1 MKKIYIVFVFTLIVS
16 IIVNIIPKGL
26 DGMLFGLVS
35 AIFILFLLPF
45 IGGILLVLVQKKNRS
60 YQYLPALLF
69 GTLLNNITVVLVA
82 YIIMGIIDNH
92 LYRPTILI
100 HTLPGIFLPF
110 FALSLFGGLIGLVIR
125 GTSEQFKKYPNSK
138 IIIVFRKIFGSV
150 FLVISTVGALISIV
164 IFLILLFYPSSSL
177 LNIVMVDF
185 KLIEVIGV
193 IGYYLLL
200 LSALFILLIPI
211 AFFATLGLTLF
222 QGKSFFKLKLSLGG
236 LLVFLLWFAIFT
248 LLSFHVESRF
258 TEKKVETKS
267 NHSTRHFY
275 IKDFD
280 NINVSK
286 YVEFDEITIK
296 QGKQFSIVAKGSEYD
311 QIGLD
316 FEKINSNTLLIKR
329 SELETYYNT
338 DTWTVENRGNILF
351 PAGTKHL
358 AIEITMPDI
367 EKIILNG
374 GHAELVDFDVDDIEI
389 KLNKRFN
396 NIKGNIK
403 VEDTLKLDA
412 YGGIINLVGS
422 AKNLIINSGDC
433 WIEMDKF
440 MAENATIN
448 AINTSR
454 LNVNVSNNMDVQ
466 SGENSGIV
474 NHYDEL

>member
-1 MKKIYIVFVFTLIVS
+1 MLIV
-16 IIVNIIPKGL
+16 K
-26 DGMLFGLVS
+26 
-35 AIFILFLLPF
+35 
-45 IGGILLVLVQKKNRS
+45 
-60 YQYLPALLF
+60 
-69 GTLLNNITVVLVA
+69 
-82 YIIMGIIDNH
+82 
-92 LYRPTILI
+92 
-100 HTLPGIFLPF
+100 
-110 FALSLFGGLIGLVIR
+110 
-125 GTSEQFKKYPNSK
+125 
-138 IIIVFRKIFGSV
+138 KIFGGV

-177 LNIVMVDF
+177 LNIVMADF
-185 KLIEVIGV
+185 KLIEIIGV

-222 QGKSFFKLKLSLGG
+222 QGKSFFKLKLFLGG

-258 TEKKVETKS
+258 TEKKVETRS
-267 NHSTRHFY
+267 NQSTRHFY

-296 QGKQFSIVAKGSEYD
+296 QGEQFSIVAKGSEYD

-329 SELETYYNT
+329 SELETYYNA
-338 DTWTVENRGNILF
+338 DTWTVENRDNIIF
-351 PAGTKHL
+351 HAGTKHL

-374 GHAELVDFDVDDIEI
+374 GHVELVDFDVDDIEI

-403 VEDTLKLDA
+403 VEDTLRLDA

-422 AKNLIINSGDC
+422 AENLIINSGDC

-440 MAENATIN
+440 MAKNATIN

-454 LNVNVSNNMDVQ
+454 LNVNVSNDMDVR
-466 SGENSGIV
+466 SGENSGIT
-474 NHYDEL
+474 NHYNK